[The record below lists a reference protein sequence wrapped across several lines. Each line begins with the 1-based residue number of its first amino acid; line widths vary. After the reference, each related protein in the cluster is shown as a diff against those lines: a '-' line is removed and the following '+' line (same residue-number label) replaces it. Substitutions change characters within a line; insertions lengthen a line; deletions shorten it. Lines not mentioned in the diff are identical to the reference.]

1 MTGAEIPLI
10 LTVLEIVQ
18 RVPAAAQAIAA
29 WFRVNPN
36 PTNEQILDMLAEWD
50 GVRAS
55 SQAEVDE
62 FNRLVEESD

>member
-1 MTGAEIPLI
+1 MLSFALVLQI
-10 LTVLEIVQ
+10 LEVVSKA
-18 RVPAAAQAIAA
+18 PAAAQAIAA

-50 GVRAS
+50 DVRAS

-62 FNRLVEESD
+62 FNRLVE